1 MIYLALYK
9 GHRNG
14 HWYAPRVA
22 LARLSDWLIR
32 QVTHGK
38 YSHCEIAI
46 AHDDGLYSCYSSSIR
61 DGGVRYKLMALPSE
75 KWDLIALP
83 NLSLQR
89 VQDFYDQTRGA
100 KYDWAGCLGIALP
113 ALRQNVKKW
122 FCSEWCAGCLG
133 YEQPARFSPNGLAKY
148 LSDCPK

>member
-1 MIYLALYK
+1 MFLSSFIPWAPQRTLVRTARCPSPIVRLATP
-9 GHRNG
+9 
-14 HWYAPRVA
+14 A
-22 LARLSDWLIR
+22 
-32 QVTHGK
+32 K

-46 AHDDGLYSCYSSSIR
+46 AKENGVYSCYSSSIR
-61 DGGVRYKLMALPSE
+61 DGGVRYKLMTLPSK

-89 VQDFYDQTRGA
+89 VQDFYDQTKGA

-122 FCSEWCAGCLG
+122 FCSEWCAAVLDLK
-133 YEQPARFSPNGLAKY
+133 QPARFSRNSFQAA
-148 LSDCPK
+148 

>member
-46 AHDDGLYSCYSSSIR
+46 AKENGVYSCYSSSIR
-61 DGGVRYKLMALPSE
+61 DGGVRFKVMPLPPD
-75 KWDLIALP
+75 KWDLIRVDLP
-83 NLSLQR
+83 EQR
-89 VQDFYDQTRGA
+89 VHEFYAQTKGA

-133 YEQPARFSPNGLAKY
+133 YDQPARFSPNGLAKQ
-148 LSDCPK
+148 LSGSLK

>member
-61 DGGVRYKLMALPSE
+61 DGGVRFKVMPLPPD
-75 KWDLIALP
+75 KWDLIRVDLP
-83 NLSLQR
+83 EQR
-89 VQDFYDQTRGA
+89 IHEFYAQTKGA

-113 ALRQNVKKW
+113 ALRQ
-122 FCSEWCAGCLG
+122 
-133 YEQPARFSPNGLAKY
+133 
-148 LSDCPK
+148 

>member
-1 MIYLALYK
+1 MRKIYLALYK
-9 GHRNG
+9 GKKDGKDIKTRLLRCADWAVRQSTNG
-14 HWYAPRVA
+14 
-22 LARLSDWLIR
+22 I
-32 QVTHGK
+32 

-61 DGGVRYKLMALPSE
+61 DGGVRFKVMPLPPD
-75 KWDLIALP
+75 KWDLIRVDLP
-83 NLSLQR
+83 EQR
-89 VQDFYDQTRGA
+89 IHEFYAQTKGA

-133 YEQPARFSPNGLAKY
+133 YDQPARFSPNGLAKQ
-148 LSDCPK
+148 LSGSLK

>member
-46 AHDDGLYSCYSSSIR
+46 AKENGVYSCYSSSIR
-61 DGGVRYKLMALPSE
+61 DGGVRFKVMPLPPD
-75 KWDLIALP
+75 KWDLIRVDLP
-83 NLSLQR
+83 EQR
-89 VQDFYDQTRGA
+89 VHEFYAQTKGA

-122 FCSEWCAGCLG
+122 FYSKWCAAVLDLK
-133 YEQPARFSPNGLAKY
+133 QPARFSPNGLAKQ
-148 LSDCPK
+148 LSGSLK

>member
-1 MIYLALYK
+1 MTKIYLALYK
-9 GHRNG
+9 GKKDGKDIKTRLLRCADWAVRQSTNG
-14 HWYAPRVA
+14 
-22 LARLSDWLIR
+22 I
-32 QVTHGK
+32 

-46 AHDDGLYSCYSSSIR
+46 AKENGVYSCYSSSIR
-61 DGGVRYKLMALPSE
+61 DGGVRYKLMTLPSK

-89 VQDFYDQTRGA
+89 VQDFYDQTKGA

-122 FCSEWCAGCLG
+122 FCSEWCAAVLDLK
-133 YEQPARFSPNGLAKY
+133 QPA
-148 LSDCPK
+148 

>member
-1 MIYLALYK
+1 MTKIYLALYK
-9 GHRNG
+9 GKKDGKDIKTRLLRCADWAVRQSTNG
-14 HWYAPRVA
+14 
-22 LARLSDWLIR
+22 I
-32 QVTHGK
+32 

-61 DGGVRYKLMALPSE
+61 DGGVRFKVMPLPPD
-75 KWDLIALP
+75 KWDLIRVDLP
-83 NLSLQR
+83 EQR
-89 VQDFYDQTRGA
+89 VHEFYAQTKGA

-133 YEQPARFSPNGLAKY
+133 YDQPARFSPNGLAKQ
-148 LSDCPK
+148 LSGSLK